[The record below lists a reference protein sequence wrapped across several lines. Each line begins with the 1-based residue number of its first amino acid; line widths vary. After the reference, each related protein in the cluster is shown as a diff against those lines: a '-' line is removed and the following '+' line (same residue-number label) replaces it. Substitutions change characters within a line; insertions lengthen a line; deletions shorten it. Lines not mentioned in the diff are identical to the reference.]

1 MQMINPTGFVH
12 RSVYRAQ
19 ALPNK
24 AGLAAA
30 GFQNALAAF
39 MTGLNSGEVMTA
51 SAFQS
56 GASFYLYWESV
67 QYAIEPDTLFGEV
80 LLHLETWPGEAAP
93 RQFVPMMDIF
103 HGMPALNVAQWQRR
117 QPIQRVQGRLARL
130 RPEQVSSYIF
140 YHYQLQE
147 ERPGSFDKYGLISM
161 HENVLFYYQE
171 LPAVV
176 ELPAPAGKL
185 RTANTP
191 DNWHEV
197 MLPHFNL
204 WDDAPAGQEIWR
216 DINLIG
222 HVSCWDAV

>member
-1 MQMINPTGFVH
+1 MQMINPLDIVH
-12 RSVYRAQ
+12 RSVFRAQ
-19 ALPNK
+19 ALPDK
-24 AGLAAA
+24 AGLAAS
-30 GFQNALAAF
+30 GFQSTLTALK
-39 MTGLNSGEVMTA
+39 TSLNSGEVTTA
-51 SAFQS
+51 SVFQS

-67 QYAIEPDTLFGEV
+67 QHAIEPDTLFGEV
-80 LLHLETWPGEAAP
+80 LQHLQSWPGEAAP
-93 RQFVPMMDIF
+93 RLFVPMMDIF

-117 QPIQRVQGRLARL
+117 QPIQRVQGRLAML

-147 ERPGSFDKYGLISM
+147 ERPGSFDKYGLISI

-176 ELPAPAGKL
+176 ELPTPVGKL

-191 DNWHEV
+191 DNWQEV
-197 MLPHFNL
+197 MLPHFSL
-204 WDDAPAGQEIWR
+204 WDAAPAGQEIWR

-222 HVSCWDAV
+222 HAACWDAE